1 MPVVS
6 HWNSYGRRICDF
18 AALFIFNDLTAISF
32 RRFSRMRRFDQ
43 KRFRRIPRRTGPS
56 DIVRAD
62 TEAED
67 DRRRP
72 SGFWRDSTLGLAIT
86 QSDRIANIFGNWN
99 FLL

>member
-1 MPVVS
+1 
-6 HWNSYGRRICDF
+6 
-18 AALFIFNDLTAISF
+18 LFIFNDLTAISF

-43 KRFRRIPRRTGPS
+43 KRFRRIPRGERALQTLSGP
-56 DIVRAD
+56 D

-72 SGFWRDSTLGLAIT
+72 SGLWKDSTLGLAIT
-86 QSDRIANIFGNWN
+86 QSDRIANIFGNWE